1 MEKIV
6 KAINDANSFL
16 VCMHVDPDGDTIG
29 SASALCSM
37 LEKLGKRFELYCSGK
52 IPDVYMFLKYSGK
65 IRNRIDPSSRFDAM
79 VALDCAD
86 SKRIPDYDNLEK
98 LCGTV
103 VNIDHHAD
111 NTKFGDINFVKER
124 SSTGELIY
132 DLAKKMK
139 FHIDKDMATSIFSAI
154 VTDTRNFRY
163 SNSTARVFKIAAEL
177 VEAGA
182 DPHDISIQIYES
194 KTNPEVKIL
203 GKALEKVETIMG
215 GEAAYTWLTRAEINS
230 AGALDEEMSSISDSI
245 RGLKGVDVAAFLREM
260 PDGKIKINL
269 RSKQRNVQMIAKEL
283 GGGGHQRASGIVMS
297 GPIEEAK
304 NKLIKT
310 IEDKWTQL

>member
-6 KAINDANSFL
+6 QTLNNANTFL

-37 LEKLGKRFELYCSGK
+37 LEKLGKKFELYCSGK
-52 IPDVYMFLKYSGK
+52 IPEVYGFLKYSNSIK
-65 IRNRIDPSSRFDAM
+65 DQVDKNSKFDAL

-86 SKRIPDYDNLEK
+86 SKRIPGFEELEK
-98 LCGTV
+98 LCGLV
-103 VNIDHHAD
+103 INIDHHAD
-111 NTKFGDINFVKER
+111 NTRFGDINFVKDR

-132 DLAKKMK
+132 DLTKKMK
-139 FHIDKDMATSIFSAI
+139 FPLDKDMATSIFSAI

-163 SNSTARVFKIAAEL
+163 SNATARVFKIAAEL

-182 DPHDISIQIYES
+182 DPHDISIEIYES
-194 KTNPEVKIL
+194 KTKPEVKIL
-203 GKALEKVETIMG
+203 GKALEKTEMIMG
-215 GEAAYTWLTRAEINS
+215 GEAAYTYLTRAEINA
-230 AGALDEEMSSISDSI
+230 AGALDEEMSSISDNI

-269 RSKQRNVQMIAKEL
+269 RSKQRNVQLVAKEL
-283 GGGGHQRASGIVMS
+283 GGGGHARASGVIMN
-297 GPIEEAK
+297 GPMEEAK
-304 NKLIKT
+304 NILLKT